1 MRETDPDVIFY
12 SSILHPRFIG
22 KISLV
27 TELILGLSVLTLF
40 VGIIVYYILVDRE
53 NLDEKQE
60 GVVSSSSLRVL
71 YVVGR
76 QEAHLYAKLCLLTGE
91 ILYVLTGFAGLWIYH
106 GNQLWKWT
114 LAYVGGLLASGA
126 FFTWIHGVSLASS
139 HRELAQTIAIFW
151 TFISFSVIALSVA
164 LFYLHLFKGFWGF
177 KLGIMLGIFCVLIFF
192 PLTMFLDPFGLSAL
206 VFLITGTVLT
216 VPGYFLGRYYALFI
230 FKQQS
235 DVEEQQTRLLLNNN
249 A

>member
-40 VGIIVYYILVDRE
+40 VGIIVYYILVDRDV
-53 NLDEKQE
+53 LDEQQK
-60 GVVSSSSLRVL
+60 GVVLSSLRVL

-76 QEAHLYAKLCLLTGE
+76 HEAHLYAKLCLLTGE
-91 ILYVLTGFAGLWIYH
+91 IMFVLTGFAGLWIYH

-139 HRELAQTIAIFW
+139 HRELAQTIVIFW
-151 TFISFSVIALSVA
+151 TFISFALIALSVA
-164 LFYLHLFKGFWGF
+164 LFYLHLFKGFWRF
-177 KLGIMLGIFCVLIFF
+177 KLLIMLGIICVLVLF

-206 VFLITGTVLT
+206 VFLLTGTILT
-216 VPGYFLGRYYALFI
+216 VPGYFFGRYYALFI
-230 FKQQS
+230 FKQT